1 MENTAGIYRPE
12 LSIDGN
18 FTIVPNAWLREES
31 LAPAAKLLLIY
42 LVSHQVGY
50 EVRDPQI
57 MKETGL
63 GRHALRS
70 ARSELEDAG
79 WLTLQR
85 IRHEDKTLGGYRYEL
100 QEARGYFSTVESS
113 TVESSTVENRPHN
126 RKQSNKKTKS
136 KKTIKGE
143 TAPKR
148 PQRLPDDWFPSDRLL
163 EMFPTK
169 WPSLDAEWET
179 ENFINYWLG
188 SGKPKA
194 DWDRTFQGWM
204 NRNERDNQNRIGRRV
219 QPKLSN
225 AERAALLV
233 QELEN
238 RQIQTPDQYN
248 LKLEVKS
255 EEPL

>member
-1 MENTAGIYRPE
+1 MENEAGIYRPE

-18 FTIVPNAWLREES
+18 FTIVPNAWLREET
-31 LAPAAKLLLIY
+31 LGPAAKLLLIY

-70 ARSELEDAG
+70 ARAELEQAG
-79 WLTLQR
+79 WLKLQR
-85 IRHEDKTLGGYRYEL
+85 IRHEDNTLGGYRYEL

-126 RKQSNKKTKS
+126 RKPSNKKTKS
-136 KKTIKGE
+136 KKTNKGE
-143 TAPKR
+143 TTPKR
-148 PQRLPDDWFPSDRLL
+148 PHRLPDDWFPSDRLL
-163 EMFPTK
+163 EMFATK
-169 WPSLDAEWET
+169 WPSLEPEWET
-179 ENFINYWLG
+179 ENFINYWIG

-204 NRNERDNQNRIGRRV
+204 NRNERDNQNRIGRKS

-233 QELEN
+233 QELEK
-238 RQIQTPDQYN
+238 RQQAEPGGYTFELDM
-248 LKLEVKS
+248 KS
-255 EEPL
+255 DTK